1 MEHLEFDL
9 EARTGTK
16 PARTYAVVGVVAS
29 SDLEVMI
36 EVVDSPGRCRVQ
48 VDTAAEGFKE
58 IWKAVVDDC
67 NSRYDLAGRRIS
79 INDYAASPSTVSL
92 RLSQAIE
99 ALSE

>member
-1 MEHLEFDL
+1 
-9 EARTGTK
+9 
-16 PARTYAVVGVVAS
+16 VVGVVAS

-36 EVVDSPGRCRVQ
+36 ERVQ
-48 VDTAAEGFKE
+48 TPNRCQVIVDTVAKGFGDT
-58 IWKAVVDDC
+58 WKAVVEDC
-67 NSRYDLAGRRIS
+67 NRRHQLAGTRIS